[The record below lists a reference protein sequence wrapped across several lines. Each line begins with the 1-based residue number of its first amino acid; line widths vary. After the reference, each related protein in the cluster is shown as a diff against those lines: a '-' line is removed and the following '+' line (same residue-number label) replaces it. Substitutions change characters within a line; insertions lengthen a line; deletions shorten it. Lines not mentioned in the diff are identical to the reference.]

1 MDKFAK
7 WFWIILG
14 VIFIGGLEDIF
25 NGDNY

>member
-1 MDKFAK
+1 MDKYVK

-14 VIFIGGLEDIF
+14 VIFIGGVEDIF